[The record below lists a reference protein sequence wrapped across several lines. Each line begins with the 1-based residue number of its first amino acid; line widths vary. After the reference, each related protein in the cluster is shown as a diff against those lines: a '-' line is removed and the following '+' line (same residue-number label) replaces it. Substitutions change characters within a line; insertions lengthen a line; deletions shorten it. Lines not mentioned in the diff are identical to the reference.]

1 MKKTAKKATKT
12 IKKVKKVKI
21 EKLPEDYVVDNV
33 KIQQKVN
40 EIIEKINK

>member
-1 MKKTAKKATKT
+1 MKKTTKKQVKRTT
-12 IKKVKKVKI
+12 TKKVKI

-40 EIIEKINK
+40 EIIEKIN